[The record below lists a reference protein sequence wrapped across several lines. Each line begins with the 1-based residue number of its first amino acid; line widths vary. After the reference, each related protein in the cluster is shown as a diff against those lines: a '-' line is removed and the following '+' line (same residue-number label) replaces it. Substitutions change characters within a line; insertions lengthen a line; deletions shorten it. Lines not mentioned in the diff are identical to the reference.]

1 MIPGRGRLF
10 YGLRREQ
17 IVEVEGSF
25 GVIVDVC
32 DRPPDAVGQ
41 YAGPLDV
48 VGAAQD
54 APDAGGDGEQGA
66 RQGYEDGRRSPGLD
80 DSLPDELRVLGSGL
94 PVGAIGLVKHH
105 E

>member
-17 IVEVEGSF
+17 IVEVEGSL

-48 VGAAQD
+48 VGAVQD
-54 APDAGGDGEQGA
+54 APDAGGNGQY
-66 RQGYEDGRRSPGLD
+66 RTSQGYENGRRCPGLD
-80 DSLPDELRVLGSGL
+80 NGLPNELRVLDSG
-94 PVGAIGLVKHH
+94 
-105 E
+105 